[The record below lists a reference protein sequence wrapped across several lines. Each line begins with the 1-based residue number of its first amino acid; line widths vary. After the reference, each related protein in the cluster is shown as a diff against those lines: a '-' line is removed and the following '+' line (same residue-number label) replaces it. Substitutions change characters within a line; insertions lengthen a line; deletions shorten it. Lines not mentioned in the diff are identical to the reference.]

1 MLDRLPSEIL
11 RKVANHMKTPQPVWR
26 NKADVAAD
34 AAALAQAC
42 KSTQD
47 MSIVMFASIA
57 PTPTAHRP
65 ENPRG
70 IKIHVGCGSRL
81 LDSWRI
87 STDATKGDL
96 WKRVQEASRKP
107 YPGYVCPVEPQY
119 RAEMNGRSM
128 GGIGGRVQDAA
139 VAPSRQHQPSA
150 SGMRGPRY
158 SSRN

>member
-57 PTPTAHRP
+57 PTPTPLIARKIPEGLKSTSGVGAVFWTRGGFPQMQRRGIFGSECKRRP
-65 ENPRG
+65 ESLIPGMSVRW
-70 IKIHVGCGSRL
+70 SL
-81 LDSWRI
+81 
-87 STDATKGDL
+87 STA
-96 WKRVQEASRKP
+96 RR
-107 YPGYVCPVEPQY
+107 
-119 RAEMNGRSM
+119 
-128 GGIGGRVQDAA
+128 
-139 VAPSRQHQPSA
+139 
-150 SGMRGPRY
+150 
-158 SSRN
+158 